1 MLIQVPDT
9 ATPDLNIQGVYIQ
22 ALFRPSQLGRLGV
35 ISGRRP
41 SSAWPSLP
49 HLWQGQPHFSLQ
61 AQEEDKHDKVK
72 LLSIVERPSSRGGM
86 AFEINFSDN
95 NGGNRKMTRA
105 LQVKV
110 NNTNFTRE
118 ELQAKLEAADQCRK
132 VQISYTIH

>member
-1 MLIQVPDT
+1 MLIQIPDT
-9 ATPDLNIQGVYIQ
+9 ATPDLTIQEVYIQ

-41 SSAWPSLP
+41 SSAWSLLP

-72 LLSIVERPSSRGGM
+72 LLSIVEKPSSCGGM
-86 AFEINFSDN
+86 AFEIKFSDN

-105 LQVKV
+105 HQVKIK
-110 NNTNFTRE
+110 NTNFTRE
-118 ELQAKLEAADQCRK
+118 ELEAKLDAANRRRK
-132 VQISYTIH
+132 VQVSHTIH

>member
-9 ATPDLNIQGVYIQ
+9 ATPDLTIQGVYIQ

-35 ISGRRP
+35 ISGRHP
-41 SSAWPSLP
+41 SSPWPSLP

-72 LLSIVERPSSRGGM
+72 LLNIVERPSSCGGM

-95 NGGNRKMTRA
+95 NGGNRKMPKA

-110 NNTNFTRE
+110 KNTSFTRE
-118 ELQAKLEAADQCRK
+118 ELQAKLDAANWRRK
-132 VQISYTIH
+132 VQVSHTIH